1 MLNQLVGKSRED
13 DQHDLAFTRETFRE
27 YFVSKTC
34 RHLHGR
40 SKKKESHSRCGNYFP
55 QGASLIKYLL

>member
-1 MLNQLVGKSRED
+1 MLNQLVSKSRED

-40 SKKKESHSRCGNYFP
+40 SKKKRKKNLSHSWCGNYFP
-55 QGASLIKYLL
+55 QGASL